1 MSVPSP
7 DPGMAVKMA
16 PPGIANLDAA
26 LSGRPI
32 DEDAVRGLIDFVHA
46 RHDCSDFRMV
56 TLLTLWLRAPAL
68 SAGLREQIKDAI
80 LGFPYWM
87 DEPGTDAMCIW
98 SENHQVIFS
107 AAEYI
112 AGQSF
117 PDERFGDS
125 GFTGRDRQARA
136 AGRLDRWLAD
146 RFRFGYTEWASTT
159 YYEEDAA
166 GLGLLVEHCADAQ
179 LAARAAVALDLLFLD
194 LALYCFQG
202 RLVTTSGRAYEEQKK
217 YPERT
222 DVDQLLAWAFPAAR
236 TQLGA
241 PGFDLSRISGPLLS
255 GTQYRVPAAIAAIA
269 AEVPERPRRLRA
281 STGLDLSEVTGHY
294 GANRAAAGMQYWLM
308 EAFTNPESI
317 NTTAGLIAAWR
328 MQRNAFLA
336 PLAPFVKL
344 RRTGL
349 LPLLIRALNPATQG
363 VAIERANITCW
374 RSRSAQLASVQQ
386 YRPGRFGDQQHLWT
400 LALPGDVAI
409 FATHPGAP
417 MFDDSQ
423 RGFSPADWV
432 GNAIN
437 PALGQDAN
445 VLLACYDTRARRG
458 FLEAWPR
465 ARYSHLFVPFDR
477 LDDWELDTDRLWVR
491 SGSGSALILA
501 DGALER
507 AGDVL
512 VRRGRI
518 TGWAVIAD
526 AEPGADYRLARRGG
540 RLLLTGPGGASW
552 TLDRRRFTRDGVA
565 LASQHPR
572 FDTPWVRAER
582 LPSAI
587 EVNTG
592 GHRLALDASGRRAPN
607 DCER

>member
-32 DEDAVRGLIDFVHA
+32 DEDAVRGLVDFVHA

-194 LALYCFQG
+194 MALYCFQG

-281 STGLDLSEVTGHY
+281 STGLDLGEVSKHY
-294 GANRAAAGMQYWLM
+294 DHPASAAMQWWAM

-317 NTTAGLIAAWR
+317 NSTTRLIEAWG
-328 MQRNAFLA
+328 MQRNAFLT

-349 LPLLIRALNPATQG
+349 LPGIVRLLNPATQG
-363 VAIERANITCW
+363 VAIQRANITCW
-374 RSRSAQLASVQQ
+374 RSAGAQLASVQGHH
-386 YRPGRFGDQQHLWT
+386 PGEFGDQQHLWT

-409 FATHPGAP
+409 FGTHPGAAF
-417 MFDDSQ
+417 FDSNQ
-423 RGFSPADWV
+423 RGFSPAQWV

-437 PALGQDAN
+437 PAIGQDHN
-445 VLLACYDTRARRG
+445 VLLACYDTRGRRG
-458 FLEAWPR
+458 LLENWPR
-465 ARYSHLFVPFDR
+465 ARLSHLFVPFER
-477 LDDWELDTDRLWVR
+477 LDDWEFGTDRLFVR
-491 SGSGSALILA
+491 AGDGSALILA
-501 DGALER
+501 DGPIER
-507 AGDVL
+507 DGDRL

-526 AEPGADYRLARRGG
+526 AEPDADYQLTRRGG
-540 RLLLTGPGGASW
+540 RLKLRGPGGRVW
-552 TLDRRRFTRDGVA
+552 KLDRRRFLSDGDEVPTE
-565 LASQHPR
+565 HPR
-572 FDTPWVRAER
+572 FDTPWVRSARLPER
-582 LPSAI
+582 L
-587 EVNTG
+587 EVAAG
-592 GHRLALDASGRRAPN
+592 GHLLVLGADGHREISADQA
-607 DCER
+607 